1 MKGPATLYNEVALP
15 PLVDFYRVDDLL
27 SEEERLVR
35 ATIGRFVD
43 ERFLPV
49 VADHYERGT
58 FPAEMVPELAKL
70 GVFGMHLHGYG
81 AAGMSN
87 IMYGLACQELE
98 RGDSGLRSFVS
109 VQGSLCMF
117 PIHRYGSEEQKTRWL
132 PLMAKGEVIG
142 CFGLT
147 EPEFGSNPAGM
158 ATRARHDGDDWVLN
172 GTKRWITNGN
182 VADLAI
188 IWARTEDGIR
198 GFLVE
203 KGTKGFEARQIHHK
217 LSMRA
222 SVTSELILDNCRI
235 PASSELPGA
244 RGLKG
249 PLACLNEARF
259 GIVWGVLGAAI
270 ACYQS
275 ALEYAK
281 ARVQFDKPIA
291 GYQLTQEKLVNMLTE
306 ITKGQLLAL
315 QLGRLKDQG
324 KASATQISMAKMNN
338 AREALR
344 IAREARSILGAN
356 GISLEYPVMRHMA
369 NLETVVT
376 YEGTSEIHMLAIG
389 EEITGLAAFK

>member
-1 MKGPATLYNEVALP
+1 LP
-15 PLVDFYRVDDLL
+15 ELVDFYRLDDLL

-35 ATIGRFVD
+35 STVGRFVD
-43 ERFLPV
+43 ERFLPI
-49 VADHYERGT
+49 VAEHYERGT
-58 FPAEMVPELAKL
+58 FPMEVVRELARL
-70 GVFGMHLHGYG
+70 GVFGMHLQGYG
-81 AAGMSN
+81 AASLSN
-87 IMYGLACQELE
+87 VMYGLACQELE

-117 PIHRYGSEEQKTRWL
+117 PIHRYGSEEQKLRWL
-132 PLMAKGEVIG
+132 PFMARGEVIG

-147 EPEFGSNPAGM
+147 EPDFGSNPGGM
-158 ATRARHDGDDWVLN
+158 ATRARRDGDDWVIS

-182 VADLAI
+182 VAHLAI
-188 IWARTEDGIR
+188 VWARTEQGIR

-203 KGTKGFEARQIHHK
+203 TGTKGFEAREIHHK

-222 SVTSELILDNCRI
+222 SVTSELVLDEVRI
-235 PASSELPGA
+235 PASNELPEA
-244 RGLKG
+244 QGLKA
-249 PLACLNEARF
+249 PLSCLNEARY

-270 ACYQS
+270 ACYRS

-281 ARVQFDKPIA
+281 ARVQFDRPIA

-324 KASATQISMAKMNN
+324 KASATQISMAKLNN
-338 AREALR
+338 VREALR

-356 GISLEYPVMRHMA
+356 GISLEYPVMRHMT
-369 NLETVVT
+369 NLETVLT

-389 EEITGLAAFK
+389 EEITGIGAFK

>member
-1 MKGPATLYNEVALP
+1 MAEGL
-15 PLVDFYRVDDLL
+15 DFYRTDDLL
-27 SEEERLVR
+27 TEEERLVR
-35 ATIGRFVD
+35 STVGRFVD
-43 ERFLPV
+43 QRFLPII
-49 VADHYERGT
+49 AEHYERAT
-58 FPAEMVPELAKL
+58 FPMEIVPELAKL

-87 IMYGLACQELE
+87 VMYGLACQELE

-109 VQGSLCMF
+109 VQGSLSMF
-117 PIHRYGSEEQKTRWL
+117 PIHRYGSEEQKQHWL
-132 PLMAKGEVIG
+132 PRMAAGEVIG

-147 EPEFGSNPAGM
+147 EPEFGSNPSGM
-158 ATRARHDGDDWVLN
+158 ATRARREGKDWILN

-188 IWARTEDGIR
+188 VWARSEQGIR

-222 SVTSELILDNCRI
+222 SVTSELILDDCRI
-235 PASSELPGA
+235 PAGNELPEA
-244 RGLKG
+244 QGLKA
-249 PLACLNEARF
+249 PLSCLNEARY

-270 ACYQS
+270 ACYRS

-281 ARVQFDKPIA
+281 ARVQFDRPIA

-315 QLGRLKDQG
+315 QLGRLKDES
-324 KASATQISMAKMNN
+324 KATATQISMAKLNN
-338 AREALR
+338 VREALQ
-344 IAREARSILGAN
+344 IAREARTILGAN
-356 GISLEYPVMRHMA
+356 GISLEYPVMRHMN
-369 NLETVVT
+369 NLETVLT

-389 EEITGLAAFK
+389 EEITGLSAFK

>member
-1 MKGPATLYNEVALP
+1 
-15 PLVDFYRVDDLL
+15 
-27 SEEERLVR
+27 VR
-35 ATIGRFVD
+35 STVGRFVD
-43 ERFLPV
+43 ERFLPI
-49 VADHYERGT
+49 VAEHYERAT
-58 FPAEMVPELAKL
+58 FPMEIVRELARL
-70 GVFGMHLHGYG
+70 GVFGMHLQGYG

-87 IMYGLACQELE
+87 VMYGLACQELE

-117 PIHRYGSEEQKTRWL
+117 PIHRYGSEEQKQRWL
-132 PLMAKGEVIG
+132 PFMARGEVIG

-158 ATRARHDGDDWVLN
+158 ATRARRDGSDWVIT

-182 VADLAI
+182 VAHLAI
-188 IWARTEDGIR
+188 IWARTEQGIR

-203 KGTKGFEARQIHHK
+203 TGTKGFEARLIHHK

-222 SVTSELILDNCRI
+222 SVTSELVLDDVRI
-235 PASSELPGA
+235 PASNELPEA
-244 RGLKG
+244 RGLKA
-249 PLACLNEARF
+249 PLSCLNEARY

-270 ACYQS
+270 ACYRS
-275 ALEYAK
+275 ALDYAK

-306 ITKGQLLAL
+306 ITKAQLLAL

-324 KASATQISMAKMNN
+324 KASATQISMAKLNN
-338 AREALR
+338 VREALR
-344 IAREARSILGAN
+344 IARDARTILGAN
-356 GISLEYPVMRHMA
+356 GISLEYPVMRHMN
-369 NLETVVT
+369 NLETVLT

-389 EEITGLAAFK
+389 EEITGIGAFK

>member
-1 MKGPATLYNEVALP
+1 M
-15 PLVDFYRVDDLL
+15 DFYRTDDLL
-27 SEEERLVR
+27 TEEERLVR
-35 ATIGRFVD
+35 STVARFVD
-43 ERFLPV
+43 QRFLPSI
-49 VADHYERGT
+49 AEHYEAAT
-58 FPAEMVPELAKL
+58 FPLEIVPDLAKL

-87 IMYGLACQELE
+87 VMYGLACQELE

-117 PIHRYGSEEQKTRWL
+117 PIHRYGSEEQKQGWL
-132 PLMAKGEVIG
+132 PRMAAGEVIG

-158 ATRARHDGDDWVLN
+158 ATRARRDGKDWILN

-188 IWARTEDGIR
+188 VWARSEQGIR

-222 SVTSELILDNCRI
+222 SVTSELILDDCRI
-235 PASSELPGA
+235 PDGSELPEA
-244 RGLKG
+244 QGLKA
-249 PLACLNEARF
+249 PLSCLNEARY

-270 ACYQS
+270 ACYRS

-281 ARVQFDKPIA
+281 ARVQFDRPIA

-315 QLGRLKDQG
+315 QLGRLKDEG
-324 KASATQISMAKMNN
+324 KATATQISMAKLNN
-338 AREALR
+338 VREALQ
-344 IAREARSILGAN
+344 IAREARTILGAN
-356 GISLEYPVMRHMA
+356 GISLEYPVMRHMN
-369 NLETVVT
+369 NLETVLT

>member
-1 MKGPATLYNEVALP
+1 M
-15 PLVDFYRVDDLL
+15 DFYRTDDLL
-27 SEEERLVR
+27 TEEERLVR
-35 ATIGRFVD
+35 STVGRFVD
-43 ERFLPV
+43 QRFLPSI
-49 VADHYERGT
+49 AEHYERAT
-58 FPAEMVPELAKL
+58 FPMEIVPELAKL

-87 IMYGLACQELE
+87 VMYGLACQELE

-117 PIHRYGSEEQKTRWL
+117 PIHRYGSEEQKQRWL
-132 PLMAKGEVIG
+132 PKMAAGEVIG

-158 ATRARHDGDDWVLN
+158 ATRARREGKDWILN

-188 IWARTEDGIR
+188 VWARSEQGIR

-203 KGTKGFEARQIHHK
+203 KGTRGFEARQIHHK

-222 SVTSELILDNCRI
+222 SVTSELILDDCRI
-235 PASSELPGA
+235 PAGNELPEA
-244 RGLKG
+244 QGLKA
-249 PLACLNEARF
+249 PLSCLNEARY

-270 ACYQS
+270 ACYRS
-275 ALEYAK
+275 ALEYGK
-281 ARVQFDKPIA
+281 ARVQFDRPIA

-315 QLGRLKDQG
+315 QLGRLKDEG
-324 KASATQISMAKMNN
+324 KATATQISMAKLNN
-338 AREALR
+338 VREALQ

-356 GISLEYPVMRHMA
+356 GISLEYPVMRHMN
-369 NLETVVT
+369 NLETVLT

-389 EEITGLAAFK
+389 EEITGLGAFK

>member
-1 MKGPATLYNEVALP
+1 M
-15 PLVDFYRVDDLL
+15 DFYRVDDLL
-27 SEEERLVR
+27 SQEERLVR
-35 ATIGRFVD
+35 STVGRFVD
-43 ERFLPV
+43 QKFLPI
-49 VADHYERGT
+49 VAEHFERAT
-58 FPAEMVPELAKL
+58 FPMEIVPELARL
-70 GVFGMHLHGYG
+70 GVFGMHLQGYG

-87 IMYGLACQELE
+87 VMYGLACQELE

-117 PIHRYGSEEQKTRWL
+117 PIHRYGSEEQKERWL
-132 PLMAKGEVIG
+132 PRMAKGEVIG

-158 ATRARHDGDDWVLN
+158 ATRARRDGDDWIIS

-188 IWARTEDGIR
+188 VWARTENGIR

-203 KGTKGFEARQIHHK
+203 KGTKGFEAREIRHK

-222 SVTSELILDNCRI
+222 SVTSELILDEVRI
-235 PASSELPGA
+235 PACNELPETQ
-244 RGLKG
+244 GLKA
-249 PLACLNEARF
+249 PLSCLNEARY

-281 ARVQFDKPIA
+281 ARVQFDRPIA
-291 GYQLTQEKLVNMLTE
+291 GYQLTQEKLVKMLTE

-324 KASATQISMAKMNN
+324 KATATQISMAKMNN
-338 AREALR
+338 VREALQ
-344 IAREARSILGAN
+344 IAREARGVLGAN
-356 GISLEYPVMRHMA
+356 GISLEYPVMRHMT
-369 NLETVVT
+369 NLETVFT
-376 YEGTSEIHMLAIG
+376 YEGTNEIHLLAIG
-389 EEITGLAAFK
+389 EEITGISAFK

>member
-1 MKGPATLYNEVALP
+1 M
-15 PLVDFYRVDDLL
+15 DFYGADDLL
-27 SEEERLVR
+27 NEEERLVR
-35 ATIGRFVD
+35 STVGRFVD
-43 ERFLPV
+43 QRLLPII
-49 VADHYERGT
+49 AEHYERAT
-58 FPAEMVPELAKL
+58 FPMEIVPELAKL

-87 IMYGLACQELE
+87 VMYGLACQELE

-117 PIHRYGSEEQKTRWL
+117 PINRYGSEEQKQQWL
-132 PLMAKGEVIG
+132 PRMAAGEVIG

-147 EPEFGSNPAGM
+147 ESEFGSNPAGM
-158 ATRARHDGDDWVLN
+158 ATRARRDGNDWILN

-182 VADLAI
+182 VAGLAI
-188 IWARTEDGIR
+188 VWARSEQGIR

-222 SVTSELILDNCRI
+222 SVTSELILDDCRI
-235 PASSELPGA
+235 PAGNELPGA
-244 RGLKG
+244 QGLKA
-249 PLACLNEARF
+249 PLSCLNEARY

-270 ACYQS
+270 ACYRS

-281 ARVQFDKPIA
+281 ARVQFDRPIA
-291 GYQLTQEKLVNMLTE
+291 GYQLTQQKLVNMLTE

-315 QLGRLKDQG
+315 QLGRLKDEG
-324 KASATQISMAKMNN
+324 KATAAQISMGKLNN
-338 AREALR
+338 VREALL
-344 IAREARSILGAN
+344 IAREARTILGAN
-356 GISLEYPVMRHMA
+356 GISLEYPVMRHMN
-369 NLETVVT
+369 NLETVLT

-389 EEITGLAAFK
+389 EEITGLSAFK

>member
-1 MKGPATLYNEVALP
+1 M
-15 PLVDFYRVDDLL
+15 DFYRTDDLL
-27 SEEERLVR
+27 NEEERLVR
-35 ATIGRFVD
+35 STVGRFVD
-43 ERFLPV
+43 QRFLPII
-49 VADHYERGT
+49 AEHYERAT
-58 FPAEMVPELAKL
+58 FPTEIVPELARL
-70 GVFGMHLHGYG
+70 GVFGMHLRGYG

-87 IMYGLACQELE
+87 VMYGLACQELE

-117 PIHRYGSEEQKTRWL
+117 PIHRYGSEEQKQRWL
-132 PLMAKGEVIG
+132 PKMAAGEVLG

-158 ATRARHDGDDWVLN
+158 ATRARRDGKDWILT

-188 IWARTEDGIR
+188 VWARSEQGIR

-222 SVTSELILDNCRI
+222 SVTSELILDDCRI
-235 PASSELPGA
+235 PAGNELPEA
-244 RGLKG
+244 QGLKA
-249 PLACLNEARF
+249 PLSCLNEARY

-270 ACYQS
+270 ACYRS
-275 ALEYAK
+275 ALGYSM
-281 ARVQFDKPIA
+281 ARVQFDRPIA

-315 QLGRLKDQG
+315 QLGRLKDRG
-324 KASATQISMAKMNN
+324 SATATQISMAKLNN
-338 AREALR
+338 VREALQ
-344 IAREARSILGAN
+344 IAREARTILGAN
-356 GISLEYPVMRHMA
+356 GISLEYPVMRHMN
-369 NLETVVT
+369 NLETVLT

-389 EEITGLAAFK
+389 EEITGLSAFK

>member
-1 MKGPATLYNEVALP
+1 M
-15 PLVDFYRVDDLL
+15 DFYRTDDLL
-27 SEEERLVR
+27 TEEERLVR
-35 ATIGRFVD
+35 STVGRFVD
-43 ERFLPV
+43 QRFLPII
-49 VADHYERGT
+49 AEHYEGAT
-58 FPAEMVPELAKL
+58 FPMEIVPELAKL

-87 IMYGLACQELE
+87 VMYGLACQELE

-117 PIHRYGSEEQKTRWL
+117 PIHRYGSEEQKQRWL
-132 PLMAKGEVIG
+132 PKMAAGEVIG

-158 ATRARHDGDDWVLN
+158 ATRARRDGKDWILN

-188 IWARTEDGIR
+188 VWARSEQGIR

-203 KGTKGFEARQIHHK
+203 KDTKGFEARQIHHK

-222 SVTSELILDNCRI
+222 SVTSELILDDCRI
-235 PASSELPGA
+235 PAANELPEA
-244 RGLKG
+244 QGLKA
-249 PLACLNEARF
+249 PLSCLNEARY

-270 ACYQS
+270 ACYRS

-281 ARVQFDKPIA
+281 ARVQFDRPIA

-315 QLGRLKDQG
+315 QLGRMKDEG
-324 KASATQISMAKMNN
+324 KATATQISMAKLNN
-338 AREALR
+338 VREALQ

-356 GISLEYPVMRHMA
+356 GISLEYPVMRHMN
-369 NLETVVT
+369 NLETVLT

-389 EEITGLAAFK
+389 EDITGFSAFK

>member
-1 MKGPATLYNEVALP
+1 M
-15 PLVDFYRVDDLL
+15 DFYRTDDLL
-27 SEEERLVR
+27 TEEERLVR
-35 ATIGRFVD
+35 STVGRFVD
-43 ERFLPV
+43 QRFLPII
-49 VADHYERGT
+49 ADHYERAT
-58 FPAEMVPELAKL
+58 FPLEILPELARL

-87 IMYGLACQELE
+87 VMYGLACQELE

-117 PIHRYGSEEQKTRWL
+117 PIHRYGSEEQKQHWL
-132 PLMAKGEVIG
+132 PRMAAGAVIG

-158 ATRARHDGDDWVLN
+158 ATRARRDGKDWILN

-182 VADLAI
+182 LAGLAI
-188 IWARTEDGIR
+188 VWARSEQGIR

-203 KGTKGFEARQIHHK
+203 KGTKGFEAREIHHK

-222 SVTSELILDNCRI
+222 SVTSELILDDVRV
-235 PASSELPGA
+235 PAGNELPEA
-244 RGLKG
+244 QGLKA
-249 PLACLNEARF
+249 PLSCLNEARY

-270 ACYQS
+270 ACYRS
-275 ALEYAK
+275 ALGYSM
-281 ARVQFDKPIA
+281 ARMQFDRPIA

-324 KASATQISMAKMNN
+324 SATATQISMAKLNN
-338 AREALR
+338 VREALQ
-344 IAREARSILGAN
+344 IAREARTILGAN
-356 GISLEYPVMRHMA
+356 GISLEYPVMRHMN
-369 NLETVVT
+369 NLETVLT

-389 EEITGLAAFK
+389 EEITGLSAFK

>member
-1 MKGPATLYNEVALP
+1 LP
-15 PLVDFYRVDDLL
+15 ETVDFYRTDELL

-35 ATIGRFVD
+35 STVARFVD
-43 ERFLPV
+43 ERFLPI
-49 VADHYERGT
+49 VAEHYERAT
-58 FPAEMVPELAKL
+58 FPMELVPELARL

-87 IMYGLACQELE
+87 VMYGLACQELE

-109 VQGSLCMF
+109 VQGSLSMF
-117 PIHRYGSEEQKTRWL
+117 PINRFGSEEQKQRWL
-132 PLMAKGEVIG
+132 PAMAKGEVIG

-158 ATRARHDGDDWVLN
+158 ATRARRDGDDWILS

-188 IWARTEDGIR
+188 VWARTEKGIR
-198 GFLVE
+198 GFLIE
-203 KGTKGFEARQIHHK
+203 KGTRGFQAREIHHK

-222 SVTSELILDNCRI
+222 SVSSELILDDVRV
-235 PASSELPGA
+235 PAYNELPEA
-244 RGLKG
+244 QGLKA
-249 PLACLNEARF
+249 PLSCLNEARF

-270 ACYQS
+270 ACYRS
-275 ALEYAK
+275 AVEYAK
-281 ARVQFDKPIA
+281 ARVQFDRPIA

-324 KASATQISMAKMNN
+324 KATATQISMAKLNN
-338 AREALR
+338 VREALA
-344 IAREARSILGAN
+344 IAREARTILGAN
-356 GISLEYPVMRHMA
+356 GISLEYPVMRHMN
-369 NLETVVT
+369 NLETVLT

-389 EEITGLAAFK
+389 EEITGLSAFK

>member
-1 MKGPATLYNEVALP
+1 LP
-15 PLVDFYRVDDLL
+15 ELVDFYRTDDLL

-35 ATIGRFVD
+35 STVGRFVD
-43 ERFLPV
+43 QRFLPII
-49 VADHYERGT
+49 ADHYERAT
-58 FPAEMVPELAKL
+58 FPLEIVPELARL

-87 IMYGLACQELE
+87 VMYGLACQELE

-117 PIHRYGSEEQKTRWL
+117 PIHRYGSEEQKQHWL
-132 PLMAKGEVIG
+132 PRMAAGEVIG

-158 ATRARHDGDDWVLN
+158 ATRARRDGKDWILN

-182 VADLAI
+182 VAGLAI
-188 IWARTEDGIR
+188 VWARSEQGIR

-203 KGTKGFEARQIHHK
+203 KGTKGFEAREIHHK

-222 SVTSELILDNCRI
+222 SVTSELILDDVRV
-235 PASSELPGA
+235 PAGNELPGA
-244 RGLKG
+244 QGLKA
-249 PLACLNEARF
+249 PLSCLNEARY

-270 ACYQS
+270 ACYRS
-275 ALEYAK
+275 ALGYSM
-281 ARVQFDKPIA
+281 ARVQFDRPIA
-291 GYQLTQEKLVNMLTE
+291 AYQLTQEKLVNMLTE

-324 KASATQISMAKMNN
+324 SATATQISMAKLNN
-338 AREALR
+338 VREALQ
-344 IAREARSILGAN
+344 IAREARTILGAN
-356 GISLEYPVMRHMA
+356 GISLEYPVMRHMN
-369 NLETVVT
+369 NLETVLT

-389 EEITGLAAFK
+389 EEITGLSAFK

>member
-1 MKGPATLYNEVALP
+1 LP
-15 PLVDFYRVDDLL
+15 ETVDFFRIDELL
-27 SEEERLVR
+27 TEEERLVR
-35 ATIGRFVD
+35 STVSRFVD
-43 ERFLPV
+43 DRFLPI
-49 VADHYERGT
+49 VAHHYERAL
-58 FPAEMVPELAKL
+58 FPMEIVPDLARL
-70 GVFGMHLHGYG
+70 GVFGMHLQGYG
-81 AAGMSN
+81 AAGLSN
-87 IMYGLACQELE
+87 VMYGLACEELE

-117 PIHRYGSEEQKTRWL
+117 PIHRYGSEEQKQRWL
-132 PLMAKGEVIG
+132 PFMARGEVIG

-158 ATRARHDGDDWVLN
+158 ATRARRDGSDWVIN

-182 VADLAI
+182 VAHLAI
-188 IWARTEDGIR
+188 VWARTEEGIR

-203 KGTKGFEARQIHHK
+203 TGTRGFQAREIHHK

-222 SVTSELILDNCRI
+222 SVTSELILDDVRV
-235 PASSELPGA
+235 PARNELPGA
-244 RGLKG
+244 QGLKA
-249 PLACLNEARF
+249 PLSCLNEARY

-270 ACYQS
+270 ACYRS

-281 ARVQFDKPIA
+281 ARVQFDRPIA

-324 KASATQISMAKMNN
+324 KATATQISMAKLNN
-338 AREALR
+338 VREALR
-344 IAREARSILGAN
+344 IAREARTILGAN
-356 GISLEYPVMRHMA
+356 GISLEYPVMRHMN
-369 NLETVVT
+369 NLETVLT

-389 EEITGLAAFK
+389 EEITGLGAFK

>member
-1 MKGPATLYNEVALP
+1 LP
-15 PLVDFYRVDDLL
+15 ELVDFYRTDDLL
-27 SEEERLVR
+27 TEEERLVR
-35 ATIGRFVD
+35 STVGRFVD
-43 ERFLPV
+43 QRFLPII
-49 VADHYERGT
+49 ADHYERAT
-58 FPAEMVPELAKL
+58 FPLEIVPELASL
-70 GVFGMHLHGYG
+70 GVFGMHLQGYG

-87 IMYGLACQELE
+87 VMYGLACQELE

-117 PIHRYGSEEQKTRWL
+117 PIHRYGSEEQKQRWL
-132 PLMAKGEVIG
+132 PRMAAGEVIG

-158 ATRARHDGDDWVLN
+158 ATRARRDGKDWILN

-182 VADLAI
+182 VADLVI
-188 IWARTEDGIR
+188 VWARSEQGIR

-203 KGTKGFEARQIHHK
+203 KGTKGFEAREIHHK

-222 SVTSELILDNCRI
+222 SVTSELILDDVRI
-235 PASSELPGA
+235 PEGNELPGA
-244 RGLKG
+244 QGLKA
-249 PLACLNEARF
+249 PLSCLNEARY

-270 ACYQS
+270 ACYRS
-275 ALEYAK
+275 ALGYSI
-281 ARVQFDKPIA
+281 ARAQFDRPIA

-324 KASATQISMAKMNN
+324 NATATQISMAKLNN
-338 AREALR
+338 VREALQ
-344 IAREARSILGAN
+344 IAREARTILGAN
-356 GISLEYPVMRHMA
+356 GISLEYPVMRHMN
-369 NLETVVT
+369 NLETVLT

-389 EEITGLAAFK
+389 EEITGLSAFK

>member
-1 MKGPATLYNEVALP
+1 LP
-15 PLVDFYRVDDLL
+15 ETVDFYRIDDLL
-27 SEEERLVR
+27 TEEERLVR
-35 ATIGRFVD
+35 STVSRFVD
-43 ERFLPV
+43 DRFLPI
-49 VADHYERGT
+49 VADHYERAS
-58 FPAEMVPELAKL
+58 FPMEIVPELARL

-87 IMYGLACQELE
+87 VMYGLACQELE

-117 PIHRYGSEEQKTRWL
+117 PIYRYGSEEQKQRWL
-132 PLMAKGEVIG
+132 PFMARGEVIG

-158 ATRARHDGDDWVLN
+158 ATRARRDGGDWVIN

-182 VADLAI
+182 VAHLAI
-188 IWARTEDGIR
+188 VWARTEEGIR

-203 KGTKGFEARQIHHK
+203 TGTAGFQAREIHHK

-222 SVTSELILDNCRI
+222 SVTSELILDDVRV
-235 PASSELPGA
+235 PARNELPA
-244 RGLKG
+244 AQGLKA
-249 PLACLNEARF
+249 PLSCLNEARY

-270 ACYQS
+270 ACYRS
-275 ALEYAK
+275 ALDYAK
-281 ARVQFDKPIA
+281 ARVQFDRPIA

-324 KASATQISMAKMNN
+324 TATATQISMAKLNN
-338 AREALR
+338 VREALK
-344 IAREARSILGAN
+344 IAREARTILGAN
-356 GISLEYPVMRHMA
+356 GISLEYPVMRHMN
-369 NLETVVT
+369 NLETVLT

-389 EEITGLAAFK
+389 EEITGLSAFK

>member
-1 MKGPATLYNEVALP
+1 
-15 PLVDFYRVDDLL
+15 VDFYRTDDLL
-27 SEEERLVR
+27 TEEERLVR
-35 ATIGRFVD
+35 STVGRFVD
-43 ERFLPV
+43 QRFLPII
-49 VADHYERGT
+49 AEHYEAAT
-58 FPAEMVPELAKL
+58 FPMEIVPELAKL

-87 IMYGLACQELE
+87 VMYGLACQELE

-117 PIHRYGSEEQKTRWL
+117 PIHRYGSEEQKQRWL
-132 PLMAKGEVIG
+132 PKMAAGEVIG

-158 ATRARHDGDDWVLN
+158 ATRARRDGKDWILN

-188 IWARTEDGIR
+188 VWARSEQGIR

-203 KGTKGFEARQIHHK
+203 KDTKGFEARQIHHK

-222 SVTSELILDNCRI
+222 SVTSELVLDDCRI
-235 PASSELPGA
+235 PAGNELPEA
-244 RGLKG
+244 QGLKA
-249 PLACLNEARF
+249 PLSCLNEARY

-270 ACYQS
+270 ACYRS

-281 ARVQFDKPIA
+281 ARVQFDRPIA

-315 QLGRLKDQG
+315 QLGRLKDEG
-324 KASATQISMAKMNN
+324 KATATQISMAKLNN
-338 AREALR
+338 VREALQ

-356 GISLEYPVMRHMA
+356 GISLEYPVMRHMN
-369 NLETVVT
+369 NLETVLT

>member
-1 MKGPATLYNEVALP
+1 MRSTV
-15 PLVDFYRVDDLL
+15 
-27 SEEERLVR
+27 
-35 ATIGRFVD
+35 GRFVD
-43 ERFLPV
+43 ERFLPI
-49 VADHYERGT
+49 VAEHYERAT
-58 FPAEMVPELAKL
+58 FPMEIVRELARL
-70 GVFGMHLHGYG
+70 GVFGMHLQGYG

-87 IMYGLACQELE
+87 VMYGLACQELE

-117 PIHRYGSEEQKTRWL
+117 PIHRYGSEEQKQRWL
-132 PLMAKGEVIG
+132 PFMARGEVIG

-158 ATRARHDGDDWVLN
+158 ATRARRDGSDWVIT

-182 VADLAI
+182 VAHLAI
-188 IWARTEDGIR
+188 IWARTEQGIR

-203 KGTKGFEARQIHHK
+203 TGTKGFEARLIHHK

-222 SVTSELILDNCRI
+222 SVTSELVLDDVRI
-235 PASSELPGA
+235 PASNELPEAG
-244 RGLKG
+244 GLKA
-249 PLACLNEARF
+249 PLSCLNEARY

-270 ACYQS
+270 ACYRS
-275 ALEYAK
+275 ALDYAK

-306 ITKGQLLAL
+306 ITKAQLLAL

-324 KASATQISMAKMNN
+324 KASATQISMAKLNN
-338 AREALR
+338 VREALR
-344 IAREARSILGAN
+344 IARDARTILGAN
-356 GISLEYPVMRHMA
+356 GISLEYPVMRHMN
-369 NLETVVT
+369 NLETVLT

-389 EEITGLAAFK
+389 EEITGIGAFK

>member
-1 MKGPATLYNEVALP
+1 MFPPLYRIECALP
-15 PLVDFYRVDDLL
+15 GSVDFYNTDELL
-27 SEEERLVR
+27 NDEERLVR
-35 ATIGRFVD
+35 STVGRFVD
-43 ERFLPV
+43 KRFIPI
-49 VADHYERGT
+49 VAEHYERGT
-58 FPAEMVPELAKL
+58 FPMEIVPELASL
-70 GVFGMHLHGYG
+70 GLFGMHLQGYG

-87 IMYGLACQELE
+87 VMYGLACQELE

-117 PIHRYGSEEQKTRWL
+117 PINHYGSQEQKERWL
-132 PLMAKGEVIG
+132 PPMARGEVIG

-158 ATRARHDGDDWVLN
+158 ATRARRDGNDWILN
-172 GTKRWITNGN
+172 GTKRWITNGK
-182 VADLAI
+182 LAHLALV
-188 IWARTEDGIR
+188 WARTDDGIR

-203 KGTKGFEARQIHHK
+203 KGTKGFEAREIHNK

-222 SVTSELILDNCRI
+222 SVTSELILDDCRV

-249 PLACLNEARF
+249 PLSCLNEARF
-259 GIVWGVLGAAI
+259 GIVWGSLGAAI

-275 ALEYAK
+275 ALEYARE
-281 ARVQFDKPIA
+281 RVQFDRPIA
-291 GYQLTQEKLVNMLTE
+291 GYQLTQEKLVGMITE

-315 QLGRLKDQG
+315 QLGRLKDRG

-338 AREALR
+338 ARQALQ
-344 IAREARSILGAN
+344 IARDARSILGAN

-369 NLETVVT
+369 NLETVLT
-376 YEGTSEIHMLAIG
+376 YEGTNEVHMLAIG
-389 EEITGLAAFK
+389 EEITGLSAFK

>member
-1 MKGPATLYNEVALP
+1 LP
-15 PLVDFYRVDDLL
+15 ELVDFYRTDDLL

-35 ATIGRFVD
+35 STVGRFVD
-43 ERFLPV
+43 QRFLPII
-49 VADHYERGT
+49 ADHYERAT
-58 FPAEMVPELAKL
+58 FPLEIVPELARL

-87 IMYGLACQELE
+87 VMYGLACQELE

-117 PIHRYGSEEQKTRWL
+117 PIHRYGSEEQKQHWL
-132 PLMAKGEVIG
+132 PRMAAGEVIG

-158 ATRARHDGDDWVLN
+158 ATRARRDGKDWILN

-182 VADLAI
+182 VAGLAI
-188 IWARTEDGIR
+188 VWARSEQGIR

-203 KGTKGFEARQIHHK
+203 KGTRGFEAREIHHK

-222 SVTSELILDNCRI
+222 SVTSELTLDDVRV
-235 PASSELPGA
+235 PAGNELPGA
-244 RGLKG
+244 QGLKA
-249 PLACLNEARF
+249 PLSCLNEARY

-270 ACYQS
+270 ACYRS
-275 ALEYAK
+275 ALGYSM
-281 ARVQFDKPIA
+281 ARVQFDRPIA
-291 GYQLTQEKLVNMLTE
+291 AYQLTQEKLVNMLTE

-324 KASATQISMAKMNN
+324 SATATQISMAKLNN
-338 AREALR
+338 VREALQ
-344 IAREARSILGAN
+344 IAREARTILGAN
-356 GISLEYPVMRHMA
+356 GISLEYPVMRHMN
-369 NLETVVT
+369 NLETVLT

-389 EEITGLAAFK
+389 EEITGLSAFK

>member
-1 MKGPATLYNEVALP
+1 MPE
-15 PLVDFYRVDDLL
+15 LVDFYRLDDLL

-35 ATIGRFVD
+35 STVGRFVD
-43 ERFLPV
+43 ERFLPI
-49 VADHYERGT
+49 VAEHYERGT
-58 FPAEMVPELAKL
+58 FPMEVVRELARL
-70 GVFGMHLHGYG
+70 GVFGMHLQGYG
-81 AAGMSN
+81 AASLSN
-87 IMYGLACQELE
+87 VMYGLACQELE

-117 PIHRYGSEEQKTRWL
+117 PIHRYGSEEQKLRWL
-132 PLMAKGEVIG
+132 PFMARGEVIG

-147 EPEFGSNPAGM
+147 EPDFGSNPGGM
-158 ATRARHDGDDWVLN
+158 ATRARRDGDDWVIS

-182 VADLAI
+182 VAHLAI
-188 IWARTEDGIR
+188 VWARTEQGIR

-203 KGTKGFEARQIHHK
+203 TGTKGFEAREIHHK

-222 SVTSELILDNCRI
+222 SVTSELVLDEVRI
-235 PASSELPGA
+235 PASNELPEA
-244 RGLKG
+244 QGLKA
-249 PLACLNEARF
+249 PLSCLNEARY

-270 ACYQS
+270 ACYRS

-281 ARVQFDKPIA
+281 ARVQFDRPIA

-324 KASATQISMAKMNN
+324 KASATQISMAKLNN
-338 AREALR
+338 VREALR

-356 GISLEYPVMRHMA
+356 GISLEYPVMRHMT
-369 NLETVVT
+369 NLETVLT

-389 EEITGLAAFK
+389 EEITGIGAFK

>member
-1 MKGPATLYNEVALP
+1 
-15 PLVDFYRVDDLL
+15 VDFYRTDDLL
-27 SEEERLVR
+27 TEEERLVR
-35 ATIGRFVD
+35 STVGRFVD
-43 ERFLPV
+43 QRFLPSI
-49 VADHYERGT
+49 AEHYERAT
-58 FPAEMVPELAKL
+58 FPMEIVPELAKL

-87 IMYGLACQELE
+87 VMYGLACQELE

-117 PIHRYGSEEQKTRWL
+117 PIHRYGSEEQKQRWL
-132 PLMAKGEVIG
+132 PKMAVGEVIG

-158 ATRARHDGDDWVLN
+158 ATRARREGKDWILN

-188 IWARTEDGIR
+188 VWARSEQGIR

-203 KGTKGFEARQIHHK
+203 KGTRGFEARQIHHK

-222 SVTSELILDNCRI
+222 SVTSELILDDCRI
-235 PASSELPGA
+235 PAGNELPEA
-244 RGLKG
+244 QGLKA
-249 PLACLNEARF
+249 PLSCLNEARY

-270 ACYQS
+270 ACYRS
-275 ALEYAK
+275 ALEYGK
-281 ARVQFDKPIA
+281 ARVQFDRPIA

-315 QLGRLKDQG
+315 QLGRLKDEG
-324 KASATQISMAKMNN
+324 KATATQISMAKLNN
-338 AREALR
+338 VREALQ
-344 IAREARSILGAN
+344 IAREARTILGAN
-356 GISLEYPVMRHMA
+356 GISLEYPVMRHMS
-369 NLETVVT
+369 NLETVLT

>member
-1 MKGPATLYNEVALP
+1 LP
-15 PLVDFYRVDDLL
+15 ELVDFYRTDDLL
-27 SEEERLVR
+27 TEEERLVR
-35 ATIGRFVD
+35 STVGRFVD
-43 ERFLPV
+43 QLFLPII
-49 VADHYERGT
+49 AEHYERAT
-58 FPAEMVPELAKL
+58 FPMELVPELARL

-87 IMYGLACQELE
+87 VMYGLACQELE

-117 PIHRYGSEEQKTRWL
+117 PIHRYGSEEQKQRWL
-132 PLMAKGEVIG
+132 PRMAAGEVIG

-158 ATRARHDGDDWVLN
+158 ATRARRDGKDWILN

-188 IWARTEDGIR
+188 VWARSEQGIR

-222 SVTSELILDNCRI
+222 SVTSELILDDCRI
-235 PASSELPGA
+235 PAGNELPEA
-244 RGLKG
+244 QGLKA
-249 PLACLNEARF
+249 PLSCLNEARY

-270 ACYQS
+270 ACYRS
-275 ALEYAK
+275 ALGYAM
-281 ARVQFDKPIA
+281 ARVQFDRPIA

-315 QLGRLKDQG
+315 QLGRLKDQD
-324 KASATQISMAKMNN
+324 KATAAQISMAKLNN
-338 AREALR
+338 VREALQ
-344 IAREARSILGAN
+344 IAREARTILGAN
-356 GISLEYPVMRHMA
+356 GISLEYPVMRHMN
-369 NLETVVT
+369 NLETVLT

-389 EEITGLAAFK
+389 EEITGLSAFK

>member
-1 MKGPATLYNEVALP
+1 M
-15 PLVDFYRVDDLL
+15 DFYRTDDLL
-27 SEEERLVR
+27 TEEERLVR
-35 ATIGRFVD
+35 STVGRFVD
-43 ERFLPV
+43 QRFLPI
-49 VADHYERGT
+49 VADHYERAT
-58 FPAEMVPELAKL
+58 FPLEILPELARL

-87 IMYGLACQELE
+87 VMYGLACQELE

-117 PIHRYGSEEQKTRWL
+117 PIHRYGSEEQKQHWL
-132 PLMAKGEVIG
+132 PRMAAGEVIG

-158 ATRARHDGDDWVLN
+158 ATRARRDGKDWILN

-182 VADLAI
+182 LAGLAI
-188 IWARTEDGIR
+188 VWARSEQGIR

-203 KGTKGFEARQIHHK
+203 KGTKGFEAREIHHK

-222 SVTSELILDNCRI
+222 SVTSELILDDVRV
-235 PASSELPGA
+235 PAGNELPEA
-244 RGLKG
+244 QGLKA
-249 PLACLNEARF
+249 PLSCLNEARY

-270 ACYQS
+270 ACYRS
-275 ALEYAK
+275 ALGYSM
-281 ARVQFDKPIA
+281 ARMQFDRPIA

-324 KASATQISMAKMNN
+324 SATATQISMAKLNN
-338 AREALR
+338 VREALQ
-344 IAREARSILGAN
+344 IAREARTILGAN
-356 GISLEYPVMRHMA
+356 GISLEYPVMRHMN
-369 NLETVVT
+369 NLETVLT

-389 EEITGLAAFK
+389 EEITGLSAFK

>member
-1 MKGPATLYNEVALP
+1 LAEGL
-15 PLVDFYRVDDLL
+15 DFYRTDDLL
-27 SEEERLVR
+27 TEEERLVR
-35 ATIGRFVD
+35 STVGRFVD
-43 ERFLPV
+43 QRFLPII
-49 VADHYERGT
+49 AEHYERAT
-58 FPAEMVPELAKL
+58 FPMEIVPELAKL

-87 IMYGLACQELE
+87 VMYGLACQELE

-109 VQGSLCMF
+109 VQGSLSMF
-117 PIHRYGSEEQKTRWL
+117 PIHRYGSEEQKQHWL
-132 PLMAKGEVIG
+132 PRMAAGEVIG

-147 EPEFGSNPAGM
+147 EPEFGSNPSGM
-158 ATRARHDGDDWVLN
+158 ATRARREGKDWILN

-188 IWARTEDGIR
+188 VWARSEQGIR

-222 SVTSELILDNCRI
+222 SVTSELILDDCRI
-235 PASSELPGA
+235 PAGNELPEA
-244 RGLKG
+244 QGLKA
-249 PLACLNEARF
+249 PLSCLNEARY

-270 ACYQS
+270 ACYRS

-281 ARVQFDKPIA
+281 ARVQFDRPIA

-315 QLGRLKDQG
+315 QLGRLKDES
-324 KASATQISMAKMNN
+324 KATATQISMAKLNN
-338 AREALR
+338 VREALQ
-344 IAREARSILGAN
+344 IAREARTILGAN
-356 GISLEYPVMRHMA
+356 GISLEYPVMRHMN
-369 NLETVVT
+369 NLETVLT

-389 EEITGLAAFK
+389 EEITGLSAFK

>member
-1 MKGPATLYNEVALP
+1 MAEGL
-15 PLVDFYRVDDLL
+15 DFYRTDDLL
-27 SEEERLVR
+27 TEEERLVR
-35 ATIGRFVD
+35 STVGRFVD
-43 ERFLPV
+43 QRFLPV
-49 VADHYERGT
+49 IAEHYERAT
-58 FPAEMVPELAKL
+58 FPVEIVPELAKL

-87 IMYGLACQELE
+87 VMYGLACQELE

-109 VQGSLCMF
+109 VQGSLSMF
-117 PIHRYGSEEQKTRWL
+117 PIHRYGSEEQKQHWL
-132 PLMAKGEVIG
+132 PRMAAGEVIG

-147 EPEFGSNPAGM
+147 EPEFGSNPSGM
-158 ATRARHDGDDWVLN
+158 ATRARREGKDWILN

-188 IWARTEDGIR
+188 VWARSEQGIR

-222 SVTSELILDNCRI
+222 SVTSELILDDCRI
-235 PASSELPGA
+235 PAGNELPEA
-244 RGLKG
+244 QGLKA
-249 PLACLNEARF
+249 PLSCLNEARY

-270 ACYQS
+270 ACYRS

-281 ARVQFDKPIA
+281 ARVQFDRPIA

-315 QLGRLKDQG
+315 QLGRLKDES
-324 KASATQISMAKMNN
+324 KATATQISMAKLNN
-338 AREALR
+338 VREALQ
-344 IAREARSILGAN
+344 IAREARTILGAN
-356 GISLEYPVMRHMA
+356 GISLEYPVMRHMN
-369 NLETVVT
+369 NLETVLT

-389 EEITGLAAFK
+389 EEITGLSAFK

>member
-1 MKGPATLYNEVALP
+1 LAE
-15 PLVDFYRVDDLL
+15 LVDFYRVDDLL
-27 SEEERLVR
+27 TEEERLVR
-35 ATIGRFVD
+35 GTVARFVD
-43 ERFLPV
+43 ERFLPI
-49 VADHYERGT
+49 VAEHYERAT
-58 FPAEMVPELAKL
+58 FPMHIVPELARL
-70 GVFGMHLHGYG
+70 GVFGMHLQGYG

-87 IMYGLACQELE
+87 VMYGLACQELE

-117 PIHRYGSEEQKTRWL
+117 PIHRYGSEEQKQRWL
-132 PLMAKGEVIG
+132 PFMARGEVIG

-158 ATRARHDGDDWVLN
+158 ATRARRDGDDWIIS

-182 VADLAI
+182 VAHLAI
-188 IWARTEDGIR
+188 VWARTEQGIR

-203 KGTKGFEARQIHHK
+203 ASSKGFEAREIHHK

-222 SVTSELILDNCRI
+222 SVTSELILDDVRV
-235 PASSELPGA
+235 PACNELPGA
-244 RGLKG
+244 QGLKA
-249 PLACLNEARF
+249 PLSCLNEARY

-270 ACYQS
+270 ACYRS

-281 ARVQFDKPIA
+281 ARVQFDRPIA
-291 GYQLTQEKLVNMLTE
+291 AYQLTQEKLVNMLTE

-324 KASATQISMAKMNN
+324 TVTATQISMGKLNN
-338 AREALR
+338 VREALA

-356 GISLEYPVMRHMA
+356 GISLEYPVMRHMN
-369 NLETVVT
+369 NLETVYT
-376 YEGTSEIHMLAIG
+376 YEGTNEIHLLAIG
-389 EEITGLAAFK
+389 EEITGHSAFK

>member
-1 MKGPATLYNEVALP
+1 
-15 PLVDFYRVDDLL
+15 VDFYRTDDLL
-27 SEEERLVR
+27 TEEERLVR
-35 ATIGRFVD
+35 STVGRFVD
-43 ERFLPV
+43 QRFLPV
-49 VADHYERGT
+49 IAEHYEQAT
-58 FPAEMVPELAKL
+58 FPMEIVPELAKL
-70 GVFGMHLHGYG
+70 GVFGMHLRGYG

-87 IMYGLACQELE
+87 VMYGLACQELE

-117 PIHRYGSEEQKTRWL
+117 PILRYGSEEQKQRWL
-132 PLMAKGEVIG
+132 PRMAAGEVIG

-158 ATRARHDGDDWVLN
+158 ATRARRDGKDWILT

-188 IWARTEDGIR
+188 VWARSDQGIR

-203 KGTKGFEARQIHHK
+203 KATKGFEARPIHHK

-222 SVTSELILDNCRI
+222 SVTSELILDDCRI
-235 PASSELPGA
+235 PAANELPEA
-244 RGLKG
+244 QGLKA
-249 PLACLNEARF
+249 PLSCLNEARY

-270 ACYQS
+270 ACYRS

-281 ARVQFDKPIA
+281 ARVQFDRPIA

-315 QLGRLKDQG
+315 QLGRLKDEG
-324 KASATQISMAKMNN
+324 KATATQISMAKLNN
-338 AREALR
+338 VRESLQ
-344 IAREARSILGAN
+344 IARAARSILGAN
-356 GISLEYPVMRHMA
+356 GISIEYPVMRHMN
-369 NLETVVT
+369 NLETVLT

>member
-1 MKGPATLYNEVALP
+1 M
-15 PLVDFYRVDDLL
+15 DFYRTDDLL
-27 SEEERLVR
+27 TEEERLVR
-35 ATIGRFVD
+35 STVARFVD
-43 ERFLPV
+43 QRFLPII
-49 VADHYERGT
+49 ADHYERAT
-58 FPAEMVPELAKL
+58 FPHEIVPELARL
-70 GVFGMHLHGYG
+70 GVFGMHLQGYG

-87 IMYGLACQELE
+87 VMYGLACQELE

-117 PIHRYGSEEQKTRWL
+117 PIHRYGSEEQKERWL
-132 PLMAKGEVIG
+132 PFMARGEVLG

-147 EPEFGSNPAGM
+147 ESEFGSNPGGM
-158 ATRARHDGDDWVLN
+158 ATRARRDGDDWVIN

-182 VADLAI
+182 VAHLAI
-188 IWARTEDGIR
+188 VWARTEQGIR

-203 KGTKGFEARQIHHK
+203 TSTRGFQAHEIHHK

-222 SVTSELILDNCRI
+222 SVTSELILDDVRV
-235 PASSELPGA
+235 PARNELPGA
-244 RGLKG
+244 QGLKA
-249 PLACLNEARF
+249 PLSCLNEARY

-270 ACYQS
+270 ACYRS

-281 ARVQFDKPIA
+281 ARVQFDRPIA

-324 KASATQISMAKMNN
+324 NATSTQISMAKLNN
-338 AREALR
+338 VREALQ
-344 IAREARSILGAN
+344 IAREARTILGAN
-356 GISLEYPVMRHMA
+356 GISLEYPVMRHMN
-369 NLETVVT
+369 NLETVLT

-389 EEITGLAAFK
+389 EEITGLSAFK